1 MNLILPTVHV
11 PHLASHALDL
21 ALRRVAADC
30 ERNYG
35 YRPALVETVVELSWQ
50 ARCYPGSGFVVLAET
65 KGRGRQDRYTRRPE
79 TIKQVLVRPL
89 GRHWREDLMRAAPPP
104 WEEEDFDA

>member
-1 MNLILPTVHV
+1 ML
-11 PHLASHALDL
+11 
-21 ALRRVAADC
+21 
-30 ERNYG
+30 G
-35 YRPALVETVVELSWQ
+35 
-50 ARCYPGSGFVVLAET
+50 ET

-104 WEEEDFDA
+104 REEEDFDA